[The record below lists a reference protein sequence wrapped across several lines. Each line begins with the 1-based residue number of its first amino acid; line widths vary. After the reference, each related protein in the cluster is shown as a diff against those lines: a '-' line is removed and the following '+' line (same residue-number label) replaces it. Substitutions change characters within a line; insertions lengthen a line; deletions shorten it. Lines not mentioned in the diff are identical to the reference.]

1 MRMIGRGVL
10 AVGALCLLTSP
21 AMAQGRGGFG
31 MGGGPALYANK
42 SVQKELKFTDEQ
54 AKKAGEIVAD
64 LREKYQDKL
73 QEARQSQ
80 DFQAMQKI
88 NRDMTDE
95 AKKMMADVLKPDQIK
110 RFDQISL
117 QQRGLQAFTDPELL
131 KKIDLNDDQ
140 KAKIRDIGQE
150 VQAQRQEIM
159 QGFQDD
165 REGTMKKMNTL
176 RKESIDKALA
186 VLTDSQKKTYKE
198 MSGEPFEVKY
208 EPPAR

>member
-31 MGGGPALYANK
+31 MGGGPALYANA
-42 SVQKELKFTDEQ
+42 SVQKELKFTDDQ
-54 AKKAGEIVAD
+54 AKKAREIVTD

-73 QEARQSQ
+73 TEARQSQ

-88 NRDMTDE
+88 NREMSDE

-117 QQRGLQAFTDPELL
+117 QQRGLQAFTDPEIL

-150 VQAQRQEIM
+150 VQAQMQELRQS
-159 QGFQDD
+159 FQDD
-165 REGTMKKMNTL
+165 REGGDEENDGGFARNPLIRRL
-176 RKESIDKALA
+176 RCSPTPRRRLIRICQVSRL
-186 VLTDSQKKTYKE
+186 
-198 MSGEPFEVKY
+198 
-208 EPPAR
+208 R